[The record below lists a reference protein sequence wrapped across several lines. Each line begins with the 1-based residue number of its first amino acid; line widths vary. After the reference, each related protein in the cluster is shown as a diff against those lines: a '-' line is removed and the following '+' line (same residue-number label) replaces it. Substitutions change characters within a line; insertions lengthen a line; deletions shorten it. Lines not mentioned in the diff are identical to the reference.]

1 MLALLSEVSKTFL
14 LIILKM
20 FSLFQR
26 VLWYHQQRTDWWR
39 CDQCP
44 HHRSSSCLVSRKV
57 WNGPTWQ
64 ETRKF
69 GLLPTDKKV
78 WTGHTWRDPR
88 KFGLVPLGGIPES
101 LNWSFLAEY
110 QTDWTGPTWRDPIK
124 FGGKFRMCP
133 FCGILESLN
142 WPYMEGSLRVFF
154 QPYQK
159 WSQRLWP
166 DPRTLKSLDGSPE
179 CQRTFL
185 GGIPAS
191 LEWPQFLWYQK
202 ILDWTNLARF
212 WWVYI

>member
-1 MLALLSEVSKTFL
+1 MQKSYVLRMTFLVIYSTFYKGERVTMHVVTSRESWTLNSICLRNELCYAMLALLSEVSKTFL

-57 WNGPTWQ
+57 WNGPTWR

-78 WTGHTWRDPR
+78 WIGHTWRDPR

-101 LNWSFLAEY
+101 L
-110 QTDWTGPTWRDPIK
+110 D
-124 FGGKFRMCP
+124 
-133 FCGILESLN
+133 
-142 WPYMEGSLRVFF
+142 
-154 QPYQK
+154 
-159 WSQRLWP
+159 
-166 DPRTLKSLDGSPE
+166 
-179 CQRTFL
+179 
-185 GGIPAS
+185 
-191 LEWPQFLWYQK
+191 
-202 ILDWTNLARF
+202 
-212 WWVYI
+212 